1 MLRNLPFAASLVV
14 LLAACVTT
22 PRTPPTAAAQ
32 SARQM
37 PPPGCVASTGTT
49 LPTKSTSCTGPGST
63 YSSDDLQRTG
73 ATTVSGALR
82 RLDPDVTLTH

>member
-1 MLRNLPFAASLVV
+1 MLKNLSFAAFLVM
-14 LLAACVTT
+14 LLAACATT
-22 PRTPPTAAAQ
+22 PRTPPTAATQ
-32 SARQM
+32 SAKQM

-49 LPTKSTSCTGPGST
+49 QPTKSTSCMGPGNT

-82 RLDPDVTLTH
+82 RLDPDVTITH